1 MSAIDV
7 SSLSINDKL
16 QLLDE
21 IWESLYATPEA
32 IPLLD
37 SQREEIDRR
46 IAAMDREGSVGS
58 SWEEVE
64 TRIRTRLKACR

>member
-7 SSLSINDKL
+7 SSLSVDERL

-37 SQREEIDRR
+37 SQREELDRR
-46 IAAMDREGSVGS
+46 IAAIEQEGSAGA

-64 TRIRTRLKACR
+64 ARIRGRLKSCR

>member
-7 SSLSINDKL
+7 SSLSIDERL

-21 IWESLYATPEA
+21 IWESLYATPET

-37 SQREEIDRR
+37 SQRVELDRR
-46 IAAMDREGSVGS
+46 IAAMDREGSAGS

-64 TRIRTRLKACR
+64 ARIRGRLKSCS

>member
-7 SSLSINDKL
+7 SSLSIDERF
-16 QLLDE
+16 LLDE

-37 SQREEIDRR
+37 SQREELDRR
-46 IAAMDREGSVGS
+46 ITAMDREGSAGS
-58 SWEEVE
+58 SWEGVE
-64 TRIRTRLKACR
+64 ARIRGRIKSCR